1 MFTWLPT
8 DPGNPDESV
17 CDPDLKRFAEIFVLL
32 LEQRESADY
41 DYLWKPSKKD
51 AADAINSAREA
62 ITRFEQAKAN
72 RHDQVRAVCLAM
84 IVNQRKRMQF

>member
-1 MFTWLPT
+1 MQ
-8 DPGNPDESV
+8 
-17 CDPDLKRFAEIFVLL
+17 FAQIFQLL

-51 AADAINSAREA
+51 AEDAINSAREA
-62 ITRFEQAKAN
+62 IARLEEATGN
-72 RHDQVRAVCLAM
+72 RPDQVRAVCLAV